1 MREFEDATDYIHRI
15 LKDTGD
21 VSRVLRTKN
30 PAVNALLSAKYAM
43 CQKRGIAFDM
53 IVRTPMERLPVE
65 DWQMC
70 RVLSNLIKRCMDDG
84 MPPET
89 TGMQGWII
97 GFLHRNEDRDMFQRD
112 VEAEFNIRRSTA
124 TGILQL
130 MEKNG
135 FLLREPVAYD
145 ARLKKL
151 VLTPKALAVHE
162 GVISRIRATEAR
174 ITKDVTPEELE
185 QFFAITA
192 KFRRNLE

>member
-1 MREFEDATDYIHRI
+1 
-15 LKDTGD
+15 
-21 VSRVLRTKN
+21 
-30 PAVNALLSAKYAM
+30 
-43 CQKRGIAFDM
+43 
-53 IVRTPMERLPVE
+53 
-65 DWQMC
+65 
-70 RVLSNLIKRCMDDG
+70 

-130 MEKNG
+130 MEKTASSAG
-135 FLLREPVAYD
+135 AVAYD

-162 GVISRIRATEAR
+162 A
-174 ITKDVTPEELE
+174 
-185 QFFAITA
+185 
-192 KFRRNLE
+192 

>member
-1 MREFEDATDYIHRI
+1 M
-15 LKDTGD
+15 KG
-21 VSRVLRTKN
+21 
-30 PAVNALLSAKYAM
+30 
-43 CQKRGIAFDM
+43 
-53 IVRTPMERLPVE
+53 ERHVGGE
-65 DWQMC
+65 I

-97 GFLHRNEDRDMFQRD
+97 GFLHRNEDRDMIQRD

-162 GVISRIRATEAR
+162 GVISRIRATEER

-185 QFFAITA
+185 QFFAITT
-192 KFRRNLE
+192 KFRRNLERVSALPFPCRRRRRGFFRACRQRFSSAYIVRVLTVMVLTS

>member
-1 MREFEDATDYIHRI
+1 M
-15 LKDTGD
+15 KG
-21 VSRVLRTKN
+21 
-30 PAVNALLSAKYAM
+30 
-43 CQKRGIAFDM
+43 
-53 IVRTPMERLPVE
+53 ERHVGGE
-65 DWQMC
+65 I

-97 GFLHRNEDRDMFQRD
+97 GF
-112 VEAEFNIRRSTA
+112 
-124 TGILQL
+124 LQL

-162 GVISRIRATEAR
+162 GVISRIRATEER

>member
-1 MREFEDATDYIHRI
+1 M
-15 LKDTGD
+15 KG
-21 VSRVLRTKN
+21 
-30 PAVNALLSAKYAM
+30 
-43 CQKRGIAFDM
+43 
-53 IVRTPMERLPVE
+53 ERHVGGE
-65 DWQMC
+65 I

-151 VLTPKALAVHE
+151 VHE

>member
-1 MREFEDATDYIHRI
+1 M
-15 LKDTGD
+15 KG
-21 VSRVLRTKN
+21 
-30 PAVNALLSAKYAM
+30 
-43 CQKRGIAFDM
+43 
-53 IVRTPMERLPVE
+53 ERHVGGE
-65 DWQMC
+65 I

-97 GFLHRNEDRDMFQRD
+97 GFLHRNEDR
-112 VEAEFNIRRSTA
+112 EFNIRRSTA

>member
-1 MREFEDATDYIHRI
+1 MD
-15 LKDTGD
+15 KDCGMWINVLFHKLRKYNNANMQSLGITG
-21 VSRVLRTKN
+21 VQSRVMHYILVKC
-30 PAVNALLSAKYAM
+30 AD
-43 CQKRGIAFDM
+43 G
-53 IVRTPMERLPVE
+53 PV
-65 DWQMC
+65 
-70 RVLSNLIKRCMDDG
+70 
-84 MPPET
+84 
-89 TGMQGWII
+89 
-97 GFLHRNEDRDMFQRD
+97 FQRD
-112 VEAEFNIRRSTA
+112 VESAFGMSRSTA

>member
-1 MREFEDATDYIHRI
+1 MEKDCGMWINILSHMLKKRMNANTQSLGITGVQSHVMHYI
-15 LKDTGD
+15 LVKCADG
-21 VSRVLRTKN
+21 
-30 PAVNALLSAKYAM
+30 
-43 CQKRGIAFDM
+43 
-53 IVRTPMERLPVE
+53 PV
-65 DWQMC
+65 
-70 RVLSNLIKRCMDDG
+70 
-84 MPPET
+84 
-89 TGMQGWII
+89 
-97 GFLHRNEDRDMFQRD
+97 FQRD
-112 VEAEFNIRRSTA
+112 VERAFSLSRSTA

>member
-1 MREFEDATDYIHRI
+1 M
-15 LKDTGD
+15 KG
-21 VSRVLRTKN
+21 
-30 PAVNALLSAKYAM
+30 
-43 CQKRGIAFDM
+43 
-53 IVRTPMERLPVE
+53 ERHVGGE
-65 DWQMC
+65 I

-89 TGMQGWII
+89 TGMQGWI
-97 GFLHRNEDRDMFQRD
+97 
-112 VEAEFNIRRSTA
+112 IRRSTA